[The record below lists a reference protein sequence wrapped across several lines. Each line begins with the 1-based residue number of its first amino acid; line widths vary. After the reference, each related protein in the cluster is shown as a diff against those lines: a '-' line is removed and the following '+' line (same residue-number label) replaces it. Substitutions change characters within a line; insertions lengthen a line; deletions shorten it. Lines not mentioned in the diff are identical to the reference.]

1 MIEDRKHFIMR
12 MQMMIQEIRMS
23 NLDDANIH
31 SMIEFQLRQRDRE
44 VMFKTKVDLTRKIEF
59 SLVGYEK
66 KISVREVRK
75 LSNKWFDELIDKI

>member
-23 NLDDANIH
+23 DLDDANIH
-31 SMIEFQLRQRDRE
+31 SMIEFQLKQRERE

-75 LSNKWFDELIDKI
+75 LSNKWFDELINKI

>member
-23 NLDDANIH
+23 DLDDANIH
-31 SMIEFQLRQRDRE
+31 SMIEFQLKQRERE
-44 VMFKTKVDLTRKIEF
+44 VMFKTKVDLTKKIEF

-75 LSNKWFDELIDKI
+75 LSNKWFDELINKI

>member
-23 NLDDANIH
+23 NLDDAYIH

-44 VMFKTKVDLTRKIEF
+44 AMFKTKVDLTRKIEL

>member
-1 MIEDRKHFIMR
+1 
-12 MQMMIQEIRMS
+12 MS
-23 NLDDANIH
+23 DLDDANIH

-44 VMFKTKVDLTRKIEF
+44 VMFKTKVDLTKKIEF

-75 LSNKWFDELIDKI
+75 LSNKWFDELINKI

>member
-31 SMIEFQLRQRDRE
+31 SMIEFQLL
-44 VMFKTKVDLTRKIEF
+44 ML
-59 SLVGYEK
+59 
-66 KISVREVRK
+66 K
-75 LSNKWFDELIDKI
+75 LKEGTLIL

>member
-1 MIEDRKHFIMR
+1 
-12 MQMMIQEIRMS
+12 MIQEIRMS
-23 NLDDANIH
+23 KLDDANIH

-44 VMFKTKVDLTRKIEF
+44 VMFKTKVDLTRKIEL

>member
-23 NLDDANIH
+23 DLDDANIH

-44 VMFKTKVDLTRKIEF
+44 GMFKTKVDLTRKIEF

-75 LSNKWFDELIDKI
+75 LSNKWFDELINKI

>member
-23 NLDDANIH
+23 DLDDANIH

-75 LSNKWFDELIDKI
+75 LSNKWFDELINKI

>member
-1 MIEDRKHFIMR
+1 
-12 MQMMIQEIRMS
+12 MMIQEIRMS
-23 NLDDANIH
+23 DLDDANIH

-44 VMFKTKVDLTRKIEF
+44 VMFKTKVDLTKKIEF

-75 LSNKWFDELIDKI
+75 LSNKWFDELINKI

>member
-1 MIEDRKHFIMR
+1 
-12 MQMMIQEIRMS
+12 MMIQEIRMS
-23 NLDDANIH
+23 KLDDANIH

-44 VMFKTKVDLTRKIEF
+44 VMFKTKVDLTRKIEL

>member
-23 NLDDANIH
+23 DLDDANIH

>member
-23 NLDDANIH
+23 NLDDACIH

-44 VMFKTKVDLTRKIEF
+44 VMFKTKVDLTRKIEL

-75 LSNKWFDELIDKI
+75 LSNKWFDELINKI

>member
-23 NLDDANIH
+23 NLDDACIH

-44 VMFKTKVDLTRKIEF
+44 VMFKTKVDLTRKIEL

>member
-23 NLDDANIH
+23 KLDDANIH

-44 VMFKTKVDLTRKIEF
+44 VMFVTKVDLMRKIEESGGYK
-59 SLVGYEK
+59 SL
-66 KISVREVRK
+66 REAKK
-75 LSNKWFDELIDKI
+75 LSNRWFDELIDKI